1 MSQLDHYISQLT
13 LNIKAPT
20 LNTGDEL
27 MHVRA
32 GVWALLTFPTMTKTS
47 HRIRLTDEHLRS
59 IMKVASAQNL
69 SPNIN
74 ELVCKKRCQV
84 SGLGTSD

>member
-20 LNTGDEL
+20 LNNGDEL

-32 GVWALLTFPTMTKTS
+32 GVWALLTFPT
-47 HRIRLTDEHLRS
+47 
-59 IMKVASAQNL
+59 
-69 SPNIN
+69 
-74 ELVCKKRCQV
+74 
-84 SGLGTSD
+84 LGGPVLLAGEAARKAWRARAPS

>member
-32 GVWALLTFPTMTKTS
+32 GVWALLTFPTTIDL
-47 HRIRLTDEHLRS
+47 RI
-59 IMKVASAQNL
+59 M
-69 SPNIN
+69 
-74 ELVCKKRCQV
+74 
-84 SGLGTSD
+84 